1 MELKLYD
8 PSKKTKNPKKRDFLF
23 AGRTSG
29 GESIWLV
36 LSWDE
41 EEPLLLEQCG
51 FQIIAIYELP
61 ELEAVTPPSTTDLG
75 YSHYQ
80 QLMED
85 FWYDK

>member
-8 PSKKTKNPKKRDFLF
+8 PSKKIKNPKKRDFLF
-23 AGRTSG
+23 AATN
-29 GESIWLV
+29 GEKSVWLV
-36 LSWDE
+36 GTWDE
-41 EEPLLLEQCG
+41 EGPIFLEQRG

-61 ELEAVTPPSTTDLG
+61 ELEAVTPPSTIDLG

-85 FWYDK
+85 FWYNK

>member
-8 PSKKTKNPKKRDFLF
+8 PSKKAKNPKKRDFLF
-23 AGRTSG
+23 AGTN
-29 GESIWLV
+29 GEKSVWLV
-36 LSWDE
+36 EAWDE
-41 EEPLLLEQCG
+41 EGPTFLEQRS

-85 FWYDK
+85 FWYNK

>member
-8 PSKKTKNPKKRDFLF
+8 PSKKAKNPKKRDFLF
-23 AGRTSG
+23 AGTN
-29 GESIWLV
+29 GEESFWLV
-36 LSWDE
+36 WAWDE
-41 EEPLLLEQCG
+41 EEPPLLEQYG

-61 ELEAVTPPSTTDLG
+61 ELEVVTPPSTAELG

-85 FWYDK
+85 FWYNK

>member
-8 PSKKTKNPKKRDFLF
+8 PSKKAKNPKKRDFLF
-23 AGRTSG
+23 AATN
-29 GESIWLV
+29 GEKSVWLV
-36 LSWDE
+36 ETWDE
-41 EEPLLLEQCG
+41 EGPIFLEQRG

-85 FWYDK
+85 FWYNK